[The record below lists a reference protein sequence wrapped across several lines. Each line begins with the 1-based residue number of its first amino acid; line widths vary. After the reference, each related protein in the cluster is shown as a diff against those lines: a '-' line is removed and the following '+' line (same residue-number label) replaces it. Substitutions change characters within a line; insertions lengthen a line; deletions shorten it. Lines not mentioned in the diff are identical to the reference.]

1 MAKTDIENSFKIIP
15 IHPDDQE
22 LLGFA
27 IQGQYF
33 YDKTLLIGLSYS
45 CKLFEALSS
54 AVHQIVDNKL
64 NGCGCVHV
72 LDDFLFVGQGN
83 SPLCGQTLSSFLD
96 LLTDIGLPIKQEK
109 TVLPTTAIIFLGLE
123 LGSEKMKIRLP
134 EDKMVKLK
142 DKLAYIA
149 NMKKV
154 TLEELHSLIGFL
166 KFAFAVVTPGR
177 AYLRRIID
185 LAIGLK
191 KKHIIGDVFR
201 KKQDQTLR
209 PGPFLLTAL
218 MEKVYF

>member
-1 MAKTDIENSFKIIP
+1 MA
-15 IHPDDQE
+15 
-22 LLGFA
+22 
-27 IQGQYF
+27 
-33 YDKTLLIGLSYS
+33 
-45 CKLFEALSS
+45 
-54 AVHQIVDNKL
+54 QIVDNKL

-83 SPLCGQTLSSFLD
+83 SPLFGQTLSSFLD

-191 KKHIIGDVFR
+191 KK
-201 KKQDQTLR
+201 Q
-209 PGPFLLTAL
+209 
-218 MEKVYF
+218 